1 MFESMEK
8 TGHNH
13 ALPETDR
20 ESYLQLSRQAS
31 LTIREHSVP
40 STARIALNRP
50 LRRLFDYIV
59 PEGLAVT
66 PGQRVKIPFGRQQ
79 AIGLV
84 VETNIEP
91 PEGITL
97 KPLHNALEEWPAL
110 PDETFQLL
118 SWASDYYQHPLGEC
132 LFTALPPALRKGRP
146 AMEKTEDWWQACGS
160 SAALPANAHKQKILL
175 DWIAQHKQGTK
186 TSDIIKAGFSRPQLK
201 ALRDKDLIRA
211 ATPAK
216 DISEGQHTETIAAP
230 KLSDAQREAASQLP
244 LPGDG
249 FNASLLYGITGSG
262 KTEIYLH
269 YLKQNLTAKDQAL
282 VLVPEINLT
291 PQTVARFQRYFGER
305 ILVWHSALNDS
316 ERLSAWLKIRN
327 GEPIILIGT
336 RSAVLLPF
344 TSLKTLIVDEEHD
357 SSYKQ
362 GEGFRYSGRDVAV
375 YRAHLNHCP
384 VILGSATPS
393 LESYHNALGGKYQL
407 IRLEERA
414 GKALAPSISLLDIRS
429 RPLEGGLSR
438 PVLQALRQTLDSGNQ
453 ALVFVNRRGFAP
465 VMMCFDCGHMVECP
479 RCDTRLT
486 YHRRDRAMRCH
497 HCDYQAPATETCP
510 KCKSDAFKPVGQ
522 GTEQTED
529 ILAASFPDTPIVR
542 VDRDSTQRK
551 GSIQSILKQ
560 VNSGKPCILVGTQ
573 MLAKGH
579 DFPNVTLVIV
589 INADGGLFSVD
600 FRAPEQLV
608 QTLLQVSGR
617 AGRGSKSGKV
627 VVQTCHSDHPLLK
640 TLCHGRYLEMADQL
654 LEEREAGQFPP
665 FRAMAIFRAEA
676 DTMEQS
682 LQILDSIKPLANAPG
697 IETWGPL
704 PALIARRADRHRAQL
719 VLNTDNRKRLNILLT
734 GICQTLEGQR
744 FSKGAKWMIDVDPQ
758 ETG

>member
-1 MFESMEK
+1 M
-8 TGHNH
+8 
-13 ALPETDR
+13 
-20 ESYLQLSRQAS
+20 
-31 LTIREHSVP
+31 P
-40 STARIALNRP
+40 STVRIALNRP
-50 LRRLFDYIV
+50 LRRLFDYLV
-59 PEGLAVT
+59 PEGLT
-66 PGQRVKIPFGRQQ
+66 LEPGQRVKIPFGRQQ

-84 VETNIEP
+84 VETDIEP
-91 PEGITL
+91 PAGITL
-97 KPLHNALEEWPAL
+97 KPVHNAVEDWPAL

-132 LFTALPPALRKGRP
+132 LFTALPPALRRGRP
-146 AMEKTEDWWQACGS
+146 AAGKTEDWWQACASG
-160 SAALPANAHKQKILL
+160 AALPANAHKQKTLL
-175 DWIAQHKQGTK
+175 DWIAQHKQGAK
-186 TSDIIKAGFSRPQLK
+186 GSDIIKAGFTRPQLK
-201 ALRDKDLIRA
+201 TLRDKELIQA
-211 ATPAK
+211 IAPANESSQSHK
-216 DISEGQHTETIAAP
+216 YNETIAAP
-230 KLSDAQREAASQLP
+230 ELSTAQLEAASQLP
-244 LPGDG
+244 LPAGG
-249 FNASLLYGITGSG
+249 FSASLLYGITGSG

-269 YLKQNLTAKDQAL
+269 YLKQNLSAQDQAL

-316 ERLSAWLKIRN
+316 ERLNAWLKIRN
-327 GEPIILIGT
+327 GEPVILIGT

-344 TSLKTLIVDEEHD
+344 TALKTLIVDEEHD

-375 YRAHLNHCP
+375 YRAHLNRCP
-384 VILGSATPS
+384 IILGSATPS
-393 LESYHNALGGKYQL
+393 LESYHNALTGKYQL
-407 IRLEERA
+407 LRLEERA
-414 GKALAPSISLLDIRS
+414 GKAKPPTISLLDIRS

-438 PVLQALRQTLDSGNQ
+438 PALNSIRQTLDNGNQ

-510 KCKSDAFKPVGQ
+510 KCKSEAFKPVGQ

-529 ILAASFPDTPIVR
+529 ILAANFPDTPVVR

-579 DFPNVTLVIV
+579 DFPNVTLVVV

-600 FRAPEQLV
+600 FRAPEQLI

-617 AGRGSKSGKV
+617 AGRGEASGKV

-640 TLCHGRYLEMADQL
+640 SLCHGRYLDMADQL
-654 LEEREAGQFPP
+654 LEEREAGQLPP

-676 DTMEQS
+676 EIMQHS
-682 LQILDSIKPLANAPG
+682 LQILDSIKPLASAPG
-697 IETWGPL
+697 IEIWGPL

-719 VLNTDNRKRLNILLT
+719 VLNTDNRKRLNMLLSN
-734 GICQTLEGQR
+734 ICQALEGQKLP
-744 FSKGAKWMIDVDPQ
+744 KGAKWMIDVDPQ

>member
-1 MFESMEK
+1 M
-8 TGHNH
+8 
-13 ALPETDR
+13 P
-20 ESYLQLSRQAS
+20 
-31 LTIREHSVP
+31 P
-40 STARIALNRP
+40 TARIALNRP
-50 LRRLFDYIV
+50 LRRLFDYTI
-59 PEGLAVT
+59 PPGLT
-66 PGQRVKIPFGRQQ
+66 LKPGQRVRIPFGRQQ
-79 AIGLV
+79 AIGLT
-84 VETNIEP
+84 VETDTTP

-97 KPLHNALEEWPAL
+97 KPVHNALEDWPAL
-110 PDETFQLL
+110 PKETFQLL

-132 LFTALPPALRKGRP
+132 LFTALPPALRRGRP
-146 AMEKTEDWWQACGS
+146 AIEKSEDWWQACGS
-160 SAALPANAHKQKILL
+160 GATLPANAHKQKNLL
-175 DWIAQHKQGTK
+175 DWIAQHKPGVK
-186 TSDIIKAGFSRPQLK
+186 GSDIIRAGFTRAQLK
-201 ALRDKDLIRA
+201 SLSDKELIRA
-211 ATPAK
+211 VTPPEE
-216 DISEGQHTETIAAP
+216 STQGQKYNETVAAP
-230 KLSDAQREAASQLP
+230 DLSAAQHEAASQLP
-244 LPGDG
+244 TPEDG
-249 FNASLLYGITGSG
+249 FSASLLYGITGSG

-269 YLKQNLTAKDQAL
+269 YLKKNLTSQDQAL

-344 TSLKTLIVDEEHD
+344 TGLKTLIVDEEHD

-375 YRAHLNHCP
+375 YRAHLNRCP

-393 LESYHNALGGKYQL
+393 LESYHNALRGKYQL

-414 GKALAPSISLLDIRS
+414 GEALPPTISLLDIRS

-438 PVLQALRQTLDSGNQ
+438 PALQSIRQTLESGSQ

-510 KCKSDAFKPVGQ
+510 KCKSEAFKPVGQ

-579 DFPNVTLVIV
+579 DFPNVTLVVV

-600 FRAPEQLV
+600 FRAPEQLI
-608 QTLLQVSGR
+608 QILLQVSGR
-617 AGRGSKSGKV
+617 AGRGTKSGTV
-627 VVQTCHSDHPLLK
+627 VVQTCHSDHPLLR
-640 TLCHGRYLEMADQL
+640 TLCHGHYLDMADQL
-654 LEEREAGQFPP
+654 LEERESGQLPP

-682 LQILDSIKPLANAPG
+682 LQILDSIKPLASAPG
-697 IETWGPL
+697 IEIWGPL

-719 VLNTDNRKRLNILLT
+719 VLNADNRRRLNRLLT
-734 GICQTLEGQR
+734 GICQTLEQKR
-744 FSKGAKWMIDVDPQ
+744 FPKGAKWMIDVDPQ

>member
-1 MFESMEK
+1 M
-8 TGHNH
+8 
-13 ALPETDR
+13 
-20 ESYLQLSRQAS
+20 
-31 LTIREHSVP
+31 P

-50 LRRLFDYIV
+50 LRRLFDYLV
-59 PEGLAVT
+59 PEGLSVK

-84 VETNIEP
+84 VETNIQP

-97 KPLHNALEEWPAL
+97 KPIHNALEDWPAL

-132 LFTALPPALRKGRP
+132 LFTALPPALRRGRP
-146 AMEKTEDWWQACGS
+146 AIEKTEDWWQACGS
-160 SAALPANAHKQKILL
+160 GVALPANAHKQKTLL
-175 DWIAQHKQGTK
+175 DWIAQHKQGVK
-186 TSDIIKAGFSRPQLK
+186 GSAVIKAGFTRSQLK
-201 ALRDKDLIRA
+201 ALSDKELIQA
-211 ATPAK
+211 ANPASATCQSQQY
-216 DISEGQHTETIAAP
+216 SEAVAAP
-230 KLSDAQREAASQLP
+230 NLSAAQREAASQLP
-244 LPGDG
+244 LPAAG
-249 FNASLLYGITGSG
+249 FSASLLYGITGSG

-269 YLKQNLTAKDQAL
+269 YLKQNLAAQDQAL

-305 ILVWHSALNDS
+305 ILVWHSALNDR

-327 GEPIILIGT
+327 GEPVILIGT

-344 TSLKTLIVDEEHD
+344 TALKTLIVDEEHD

-384 VILGSATPS
+384 IILGSATPS
-393 LESYHNALGGKYQL
+393 LESYHNALCGKYRL

-414 GKALAPSISLLDIRS
+414 GEALPPTISLLDIRS

-438 PVLQALRQTLDSGNQ
+438 PALQSIRQTLDSGSQ

-497 HCDYQAPATETCP
+497 HCDYQTPATENCP
-510 KCKSDAFKPVGQ
+510 KCKSEAFKPVGH
-522 GTEQTED
+522 GTEQSED
-529 ILAASFPDTPIVR
+529 ILAANFPDTPIVR

-560 VNSGKPCILVGTQ
+560 VNSGEPCILVGTQ

-579 DFPNVTLVIV
+579 DFPNVTLAVV

-600 FRAPEQLV
+600 FRAPEQLI

-617 AGRGSKSGKV
+617 AGRGSKPGKV
-627 VVQTCHSDHPLLK
+627 VVQTCHSDHPLLRA
-640 TLCHGRYLEMADQL
+640 LCNGRYLDMADQL
-654 LEEREAGQFPP
+654 IKERETGQLPP

-676 DTMEQS
+676 DTMAQS
-682 LQILDSIKPLANAPG
+682 LQILDSIKPLTNAPG

-719 VLNTDNRKRLNILLT
+719 VLNTDNRRRLNLLLT
-734 GICQTLEGQR
+734 GICQSLDQTR

>member
-249 FNASLLYGITGSG
+249 FSASLLYGITGSG

-375 YRAHLNHCP
+375 YRAYLNHCP

-414 GKALAPSISLLDIRS
+414 GKALAPSINLLDIRS

>member
-1 MFESMEK
+1 MP
-8 TGHNH
+8 
-13 ALPETDR
+13 L
-20 ESYLQLSRQAS
+20 
-31 LTIREHSVP
+31 
-40 STARIALNRP
+40 TARIALNRP
-50 LRRLFDYIV
+50 LRRLFDYLV
-59 PEGLAVT
+59 PEDLNLE
-66 PGQRVKIPFGRQQ
+66 PGQRVKIPFGQQQ
-79 AIGLV
+79 AVGLV
-84 VETNIEP
+84 VDTDIEP
-91 PEGITL
+91 PKGITL
-97 KPLHNALEEWPAL
+97 KPVQNTLEDWPAL
-110 PDETFQLL
+110 PKETFKLL

-132 LFTALPPALRKGRP
+132 LFTALPPALRRGRP
-146 AMEKTEDWWQACGS
+146 ANEKSDDWWQACGNG
-160 SAALPANAHKQKILL
+160 ATLPANAYKQKALWN
-175 DWIAQHKQGTK
+175 WISHHTQGVK
-186 TSDIIKAGFSRPQLK
+186 GSEIIKAGFTRTQLR
-201 ALRDKDLIRA
+201 ALCDKDLTRIIAPRNISTKSQQSTRA
-211 ATPAK
+211 
-216 DISEGQHTETIAAP
+216 IAAP
-230 KLSDAQREAASQLP
+230 TLSPAQLNAASQLP
-244 LPGDG
+244 SPNKG
-249 FNASLLYGITGSG
+249 FSASLLYGITGSG

-269 YLKQNLTAKDQAL
+269 YLKQNLSTDGQAL

-291 PQTVARFQRYFGER
+291 PQTVARFKRYFGER

-316 ERLSAWLKIRN
+316 DRLSVWLKIRN
-327 GEPIILIGT
+327 GEPVILIGT

-344 TSLKTLIVDEEHD
+344 TALRALIVDEEHD

-375 YRAHLNHCP
+375 YRAHLNQCP

-393 LESYHNALGGKYQL
+393 LESYYNALNSKYRL

-414 GKALAPSISLLDIRS
+414 GDALPPSISLLDIRS

-438 PVLQALRQTLDSGNQ
+438 PALQALKQTLDNGNQ

-497 HCDYQAPATETCP
+497 HCDYQVAATEACP
-510 KCKSDAFKPVGQ
+510 KCKSHAFKPVGQ

-529 ILAASFPDTPIVR
+529 VLAGYFPDTPIVR

-551 GSIQSILKQ
+551 GSIQTILEQ
-560 VNSGKPCILVGTQ
+560 VNTGKPCILVGTQ

-579 DFPNVTLVIV
+579 DFPNVTLVV
-589 INADGGLFSVD
+589 VVNADGGLFSVD
-600 FRAPEQLV
+600 FRAPEQLI

-617 AGRGSKSGKV
+617 AGRGTKAGKV
-627 VVQTCHSDHPLLK
+627 VVQTCHSDHPLLRS
-640 TLCHGRYLEMADQL
+640 LCNGRYLNMADQL
-654 LEEREAGQFPP
+654 LDEREGGQLPP

-676 DTMEQS
+676 DTMEHS
-682 LQILDSIKPLANAPG
+682 LQVLDRIKPLANVPG

-719 VLNTDNRKRLNILLT
+719 VLNASNRRHLNKLLSS
-734 GICQTLEGQR
+734 ICQTLEQHR
-744 FSKGAKWMIDVDPQ
+744 TTKGAKWMIDVDPQ